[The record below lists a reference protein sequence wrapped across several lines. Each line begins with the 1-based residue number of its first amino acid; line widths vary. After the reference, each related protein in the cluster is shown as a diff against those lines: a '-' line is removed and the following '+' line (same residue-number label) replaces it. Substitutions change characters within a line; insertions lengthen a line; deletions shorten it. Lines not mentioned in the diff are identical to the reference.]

1 MITDLKSKLGSASKL
16 IDEAFKKAV
25 AATGAAVDGETA
37 KALKEKSL
45 SAYNSAIEIG
55 KNLTD
60 LNADGKIDEADLK
73 IAAEKLGIAWDKI
86 DPDLKSALVAGAVAS
101 GVAFMIPFA
110 GQALALPV
118 FAATTAYFYLVA
130 RLNSIRKK

>member
-1 MITDLKSKLGSASKL
+1 MINEFKTKFGNASKA
-16 IDEAFKKAV
+16 IDEAFKKAL
-25 AATGAAVDGETA
+25 AATGAVVDSDTA

-45 SAYNSAIEIG
+45 SAYNSAIDIG
-55 KNLTD
+55 KNLAD
-60 LNADGKIDEADLK
+60 LNGDGKIDEADLK
-73 IAAEKLGIAWDKI
+73 MAAEKIGIAWDKI

-118 FAATTAYFYLVA
+118 FAATTAYFYLVG
-130 RLNSIRKK
+130 RLNSMKRK